1 MSVSTLGP
9 GRKEFMNHG
18 DFQAEG
24 DSILLLNGVP
34 PNLKT
39 PSAKQQVR
47 NNHGQSSMISKKS
60 AGDTKL
66 KAQCHKKSGTR
77 TFRLLVI

>member
-18 DFQAEG
+18 DFHAEG

-39 PSAKQQVR
+39 PSAKQPQSETIMVNLQRSAR
-47 NNHGQSSMISKKS
+47 NQQGTLS
-60 AGDTKL
+60 TKL
-66 KAQCHKKSGTR
+66 SVTRNQAQQHSGCW
-77 TFRLLVI
+77 

>member
-18 DFQAEG
+18 DFHAEG

-39 PSAKQQVR
+39 PSAKQP
-47 NNHGQSSMISKKS
+47 QSETIM
-60 AGDTKL
+60 ANL
-66 KAQCHKKSGTR
+66 Q
-77 TFRLLVI
+77 